1 MNSIEIDT
9 EKISSQIKEQMRKA
23 FFDLIDQTVN
33 SDKPDYDWIKRL
45 YLEIRDRLSRYLKKD
60 SKSFKKIQEDFD
72 GDFFY
77 QLITNDVFDFNS
89 MLSLIENTFYWIKN
103 LQAPVRDQSSEESKN
118 KILKSEPQKMI
129 STFLKEV
136 HICLDNLDEDMEN
149 FIKTLPKE

>member
-1 MNSIEIDT
+1 MNLVEIDT

-33 SDKPDYDWIKRL
+33 SDKPDYEWIKRL
-45 YLEIRDRLSRYLKKD
+45 YIEIRDRLSKYLKKD
-60 SKSFKKIQEDFD
+60 SKNFKKIQEDFD

-103 LQAPVRDQSSEESKN
+103 LQAPARDQITEESKN
-118 KILKSEPQKMI
+118 KILKSEPKKMI

-136 HICLDNLDEDMEN
+136 HICLDNIDEDMEI
-149 FIKTLPKE
+149 FIKSLPKE

>member
-1 MNSIEIDT
+1 MNSESI
-9 EKISSQIKEQMRKA
+9 EKISLQIKEQMRKS

-33 SDKPDYDWIKRL
+33 SNKPDYDWIKRL
-45 YLEIRDRLSRYLKKD
+45 YIEIRDRLSKYLKKD
-60 SKSFKKIQEDFD
+60 SKNYKKIQEDFD
-72 GDFFY
+72 IDFFY

-89 MLSLIENTFYWIKN
+89 MISLIENTFYWIKT
-103 LQAPVRDQSSEESKN
+103 LQAPVRDQSTEDSKN

-149 FIKTLPKE
+149 FIKSIPKE

>member
-1 MNSIEIDT
+1 MNTESI
-9 EKISSQIKEQMRKA
+9 EKISLQIKEQMRKS

-45 YLEIRDRLSRYLKKD
+45 YIEIRDRLSRYLKKE
-60 SKSFKKIQEDFD
+60 SKNFKKIQEDFD
-72 GDFFY
+72 IDFFY

-89 MLSLIENTFYWIKN
+89 MLSLIENTFYWIKT
-103 LQAPVRDQSSEESKN
+103 LQAPVRDKSTEDSKN

-136 HICLDNLDEDMEN
+136 HVCLDNLDEDMEN
-149 FIKTLPKE
+149 FIKSIPKE